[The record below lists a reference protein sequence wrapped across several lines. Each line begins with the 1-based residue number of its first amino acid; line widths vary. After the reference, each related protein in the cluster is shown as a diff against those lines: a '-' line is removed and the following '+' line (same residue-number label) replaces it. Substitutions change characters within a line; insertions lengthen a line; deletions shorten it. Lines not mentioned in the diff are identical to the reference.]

1 MSDQSKPFFRADHVG
16 SLLRPKKLLEARAS
30 WKGGKLTFEA
40 LQNIEDEA
48 IREVV
53 KLQENVGL
61 KAITDGEFRRE
72 NWWIDFISQIEGIV
86 ISEPDVSSEFKTD
99 GGKGSGYIPKVVK
112 TVSKITHNQSILDR
126 DFETL
131 LKHTKETPKV
141 TIPSPTRIHFHGGRA
156 AVDLESYPDLN
167 KFWSD
172 IARFYQDEIAA
183 LEQKGCRYIQI
194 DDPVLTYF
202 LDDRMRNNLQ
212 DIGENP
218 DTLINTYATLLN
230 DCIKHRRDDTYLTM
244 HLCRGNALSS
254 WIVSG
259 GYAGLAN
266 SIFPNIDVDSFFLEY
281 DDERSGD
288 FAPLELMPNGK
299 KVVLGLVTSKRG
311 QLETADSIKRRIEE
325 ASKII
330 PIENLALSPQCGFAS
345 VDVGNLITLDDQM
358 SKLELVVKTAE
369 TIWGNDSCSWPD
381 GNFRTATT
389 LISIQLPA

>member
-16 SLLRPKKLLEARAS
+16 SLLRPQKLLEARAS

-112 TVSKITHNQSILDR
+112 TVSEITHNRSILDR

-131 LKHTKETPKV
+131 LKHTKETPKI

-156 AVDLESYPDLN
+156 AVDLETYPDLSN
-167 KFWSD
+167 FWSD

-202 LDDRMRNNLQ
+202 LDDRMRTNLQ

-230 DCIKHRRDDTYLTM
+230 DCIKNRRDDTYLTM

-266 SIFPNIDVDSFFLEY
+266 SIFPKIDVDSFFLEY

-288 FAPLELMPNGK
+288 FEPLDLIPNGK

-311 QLETADSIKRRIEE
+311 QLETADAIKRRIEE
-325 ASKII
+325 ATKII
-330 PIENLALSPQCGFAS
+330 PLENLALSPQCGFAS

-369 TIWGNDSCSWPD
+369 TIWGND
-381 GNFRTATT
+381 
-389 LISIQLPA
+389 

>member
-1 MSDQSKPFFRADHVG
+1 MSYQSKPFFRADHVG
-16 SLLRPKKLLEARAS
+16 SLLRPQKLLEARAS

-61 KAITDGEFRRE
+61 KAITAGEFRRE

-112 TVSKITHNQSILDR
+112 TVSKITHNRSILDR

-156 AVDLESYPDLN
+156 AVDLETYPDLSN
-167 KFWSD
+167 FWSD

-183 LEQKGCRYIQI
+183 LEEEGCRYIQI

-218 DTLINTYATLLN
+218 DALIDTYATLLN
-230 DCIKHRRDDTYLTM
+230 DCIKNRRDETYLTM

-266 SIFPNIDVDSFFLEY
+266 SIFPKIDVDSFFLEY

-288 FAPLELMPNGK
+288 FAPLDLIPNGK

-330 PIENLALSPQCGFAS
+330 PLENLALSPQCGFAS

-369 TIWGNDSCSWPD
+369 TIWGNH
-381 GNFRTATT
+381 
-389 LISIQLPA
+389 

>member
-16 SLLRPKKLLEARAS
+16 SLLRPQKLLEARAS
-30 WKGGKLTFEA
+30 WKDGKLTFEA

-86 ISEPDVSSEFKTD
+86 ISESDVSSEFKTD

-112 TVSKITHNQSILDR
+112 TVSKITHNRSILDR

-218 DTLINTYATLLN
+218 DTLINTYAALLN
-230 DCIKHRRDDTYLTM
+230 DCIKNRRDHTYLTM

-288 FAPLELMPNGK
+288 FEPLGLMPNGK
-299 KVVLGLVTSKRG
+299 KVILGLVTSKRG

-330 PIENLALSPQCGFAS
+330 PLENLALSPQCGFAS

-369 TIWGNDSCSWPD
+369 TIWGND
-381 GNFRTATT
+381 
-389 LISIQLPA
+389 

>member
-16 SLLRPKKLLEARAS
+16 SLLRPQKLLEARAS

-112 TVSKITHNQSILDR
+112 TVSKITHNRSILDR

-156 AVDLESYPDLN
+156 AVDLETYPDLSN
-167 KFWSD
+167 FWSD

-218 DTLINTYATLLN
+218 DTLIDTYATLLN
-230 DCIKHRRDDTYLTM
+230 DCIKNRRDDTYLTM

-266 SIFPNIDVDSFFLEY
+266 SIFPKIDVDSFFLEY

-288 FAPLELMPNGK
+288 FEPLDLMPNGK

-311 QLETADSIKRRIEE
+311 ELETPESIKRRIEE

-330 PIENLALSPQCGFAS
+330 PLENLALSPQCGFAS

-369 TIWGNDSCSWPD
+369 TIWGND
-381 GNFRTATT
+381 
-389 LISIQLPA
+389 

>member
-16 SLLRPKKLLEARAS
+16 SLLRPQKLLEARAS

-72 NWWIDFISQIEGIV
+72 NWWVDFISQIEGIV

-112 TVSKITHNQSILDR
+112 TVSKITHNRSILDR

-156 AVDLESYPDLN
+156 AVDLETYPDLSN
-167 KFWSD
+167 FWSD

-230 DCIKHRRDDTYLTM
+230 DCIKNRRDDTYLTM

-288 FAPLELMPNGK
+288 FAPLDLMPNGK

-330 PIENLALSPQCGFAS
+330 PLENLALSPQCGFAS

-369 TIWGNDSCSWPD
+369 TIWGND
-381 GNFRTATT
+381 
-389 LISIQLPA
+389 

>member
-16 SLLRPKKLLEARAS
+16 SLLRPQKLLEARAN

-112 TVSKITHNQSILDR
+112 TVSKITHNRSILDR

-156 AVDLESYPDLN
+156 AVDLETYPDLSN
-167 KFWSD
+167 FWSD

-218 DTLINTYATLLN
+218 DALIDTYATLLN
-230 DCIKHRRDDTYLTM
+230 DCIKNRRDETYLTM

-266 SIFPNIDVDSFFLEY
+266 SIFPKIDVDSFFLEY

-288 FAPLELMPNGK
+288 FEPLDLMPNGK

-311 QLETADSIKRRIEE
+311 QLETADAIKRRIEE

-330 PIENLALSPQCGFAS
+330 PLENLALSPQCGFAS

-369 TIWGNDSCSWPD
+369 TIWGND
-381 GNFRTATT
+381 
-389 LISIQLPA
+389 

>member
-1 MSDQSKPFFRADHVG
+1 MFVMSDQSKPFFRADHVG
-16 SLLRPKKLLEARAS
+16 SLLRPKKLLEARAN

-112 TVSKITHNQSILDR
+112 TVSKITHNRSILDR

-156 AVDLESYPDLN
+156 AVDLETYPDLN

-202 LDDRMRNNLQ
+202 LDERMRNNLQ
-212 DIGENP
+212 NIGENP
-218 DTLINTYATLLN
+218 DALINTYATLLN
-230 DCIKHRRDDTYLTM
+230 DCIRNRRDDTYLTM

-288 FAPLELMPNGK
+288 FAPLDLMPNGK

-330 PIENLALSPQCGFAS
+330 PLENLALSPQCGFAS

-369 TIWGNDSCSWPD
+369 TIWGNS
-381 GNFRTATT
+381 
-389 LISIQLPA
+389 

>member
-72 NWWIDFISQIEGIV
+72 NWWVDFISQIEGIV

-112 TVSKITHNQSILDR
+112 TVSKITHNRSILDR

-156 AVDLESYPDLN
+156 AVDLETYPDLN

-202 LDDRMRNNLQ
+202 LDERMRNNLQ
-212 DIGENP
+212 NIGENP
-218 DTLINTYATLLN
+218 DALINTYATLLN
-230 DCIKHRRDDTYLTM
+230 DCIKNRRDDTYLTM

-288 FAPLELMPNGK
+288 FAPLDLMPNGK
-299 KVVLGLVTSKRG
+299 KVVLGLVTTKRG

-330 PIENLALSPQCGFAS
+330 PLENLALSPQCGFAS

-369 TIWGNDSCSWPD
+369 TIWGNS
-381 GNFRTATT
+381 
-389 LISIQLPA
+389 

>member
-112 TVSKITHNQSILDR
+112 TVSKITHNRSILDR

-156 AVDLESYPDLN
+156 AVDLETYPDLN

-218 DTLINTYATLLN
+218 DALINTYATLLN
-230 DCIKHRRDDTYLTM
+230 DCIKNRRDDTYLTM

-288 FAPLELMPNGK
+288 FAPLDLMPNGK

-330 PIENLALSPQCGFAS
+330 PLENLALSPQCGFAS

-369 TIWGNDSCSWPD
+369 TIWGNS
-381 GNFRTATT
+381 
-389 LISIQLPA
+389 

>member
-16 SLLRPKKLLEARAS
+16 SLLRPQKLLEARAS

-112 TVSKITHNQSILDR
+112 TVSKITHNRSILDR

-156 AVDLESYPDLN
+156 AVDLETYPDLSN
-167 KFWSD
+167 FWSD

-212 DIGENP
+212 NIGENP
-218 DTLINTYATLLN
+218 DALINTYATLLN
-230 DCIKHRRDDTYLTM
+230 DCIKNRRDDTYLTM

-288 FAPLELMPNGK
+288 FAPLDLMPIGK

-330 PIENLALSPQCGFAS
+330 PLENLALSPQCGFAS

-369 TIWGNDSCSWPD
+369 TIWGND
-381 GNFRTATT
+381 
-389 LISIQLPA
+389 

>member
-16 SLLRPKKLLEARAS
+16 SLLRPQKLLEARAS

-112 TVSKITHNQSILDR
+112 TVSKITHNRSILDR

-156 AVDLESYPDLN
+156 AVDLETYPDLN

-202 LDDRMRNNLQ
+202 LDDRMRTNLQ

-230 DCIKHRRDDTYLTM
+230 DCIKNRRDDTYLTM

-288 FAPLELMPNGK
+288 FEPLDLIPNGK
-299 KVVLGLVTSKRG
+299 KVILGLVTSKRG
-311 QLETADSIKRRIEE
+311 QLETADAIKRRIEE

-330 PIENLALSPQCGFAS
+330 PLENLALSPQCGFAS

-369 TIWGNDSCSWPD
+369 TIWGNS
-381 GNFRTATT
+381 
-389 LISIQLPA
+389 

>member
-16 SLLRPKKLLEARAS
+16 SLLRPQKLLEARAS

-112 TVSKITHNQSILDR
+112 TVSKITHNRSILDR

-156 AVDLESYPDLN
+156 AVDLETYPDLSN
-167 KFWSD
+167 FWSD

-202 LDDRMRNNLQ
+202 LDERMRNNLQ
-212 DIGENP
+212 NIGENP
-218 DTLINTYATLLN
+218 DALINTYATLLN
-230 DCIKHRRDDTYLTM
+230 DCIKNRRDDTYLTM

-288 FAPLELMPNGK
+288 FAPLDLMPNGK

-330 PIENLALSPQCGFAS
+330 PLENLALSPQCGFAS

-369 TIWGNDSCSWPD
+369 TIWGND
-381 GNFRTATT
+381 
-389 LISIQLPA
+389 

>member
-112 TVSKITHNQSILDR
+112 TVSKITHNRSILDR

-156 AVDLESYPDLN
+156 AVDLETYPDLN

-230 DCIKHRRDDTYLTM
+230 DCIKNRRDDTYLTM

-288 FAPLELMPNGK
+288 FAPLDLMPNGK

-330 PIENLALSPQCGFAS
+330 PLENLALSPQCGFAS

-369 TIWGNDSCSWPD
+369 TIWGNS
-381 GNFRTATT
+381 
-389 LISIQLPA
+389 

>member
-16 SLLRPKKLLEARAS
+16 SLLRPQKLLEARDN
-30 WKGGKLTFEA
+30 WKNGQLKFEA

-48 IREVV
+48 IGEVV

-72 NWWIDFISQIEGIV
+72 NWWIDFISQLEGIV

-99 GGKGSGYIPKVVK
+99 GGEGSGYIPKVVK
-112 TVSKITHNQSILDR
+112 TNSKIVHNRTILGR
-126 DFETL
+126 DFQVL
-131 LKHTKETPKV
+131 LNHTKETPKI

-156 AVDLESYPDLN
+156 AIEAEVYPDVEE
-167 KFWSD
+167 FWSD
-172 IARFYQDEIAA
+172 IAQFYQKEIAA
-183 LEQKGCRYIQI
+183 LEDLGCRYIQI

-202 LDDRMRNNLQ
+202 LDDRMRNNLR
-212 DIGENP
+212 DLGEDP
-218 DTLINTYATLLN
+218 DTLIYTYANLIN
-230 DCIKHRRDDTYLTM
+230 ECIKNRRQDTYLTM
-244 HLCRGNALSS
+244 HLCRGNAMSS

-266 SIFPNIDVDSFFLEY
+266 AIFPKVEVDSFFLEY

-288 FAPLELMPNGK
+288 FAPLDLIPNGK

-311 QLETADSIKRRIEE
+311 ELESADTIKRRIDD
-325 ASKII
+325 ASRFI
-330 PIENLALSPQCGFAS
+330 PLENLALSPQCGFAS
-345 VDVGNLITLDDQM
+345 VDLGNLITLDDQI

-369 TIWGNDSCSWPD
+369 EIWGKD
-381 GNFRTATT
+381 
-389 LISIQLPA
+389 

>member
-16 SLLRPKKLLEARAS
+16 SLLRPQKLLEARAS

-112 TVSKITHNQSILDR
+112 TVSKITHNRSILDR

-156 AVDLESYPDLN
+156 AVDLEAYPDLSN
-167 KFWSD
+167 FWSD

-218 DTLINTYATLLN
+218 DALIDTYATLLN
-230 DCIKHRRDDTYLTM
+230 DCIKNRRDETYLTM

-266 SIFPNIDVDSFFLEY
+266 SIFPKIDVDSFFLEY

-288 FAPLELMPNGK
+288 FAPLDLIPNGK

-325 ASKII
+325 ASRII
-330 PIENLALSPQCGFAS
+330 PLENLALSPQCGFAS

-369 TIWGNDSCSWPD
+369 TIWGNV
-381 GNFRTATT
+381 
-389 LISIQLPA
+389 

>member
-16 SLLRPKKLLEARAS
+16 SLLRPQKLLEARAS

-72 NWWIDFISQIEGIV
+72 NWWVDFISQIEGIV

-112 TVSKITHNQSILDR
+112 TVSKITHNRSILDR

-156 AVDLESYPDLN
+156 AVDLETYPDLR

-212 DIGENP
+212 DIGEDP
-218 DTLINTYATLLN
+218 DTLINIYATLLN
-230 DCIKHRRDDTYLTM
+230 DCIKNRRDDTYLTM

-266 SIFPNIDVDSFFLEY
+266 SIFPKIDVDSFFLEY

-288 FAPLELMPNGK
+288 FEPLNLMPNGK
-299 KVVLGLVTSKRG
+299 KVILGLVTSKRG
-311 QLETADSIKRRIEE
+311 QLETADAIKHRIEE

-330 PIENLALSPQCGFAS
+330 PLENLALSPQCGFAS

-369 TIWGNDSCSWPD
+369 TIWGND
-381 GNFRTATT
+381 
-389 LISIQLPA
+389 

>member
-61 KAITDGEFRRE
+61 KAITDGEFRRD

-112 TVSKITHNQSILDR
+112 TVSKITHNRSILDR

-156 AVDLESYPDLN
+156 AVDLETYPDLN

-212 DIGENP
+212 NIGENP
-218 DTLINTYATLLN
+218 DALINTYATLLN
-230 DCIKHRRDDTYLTM
+230 DCIKNRRDDTYLTM

-288 FAPLELMPNGK
+288 FAPLDLMPNGK

-330 PIENLALSPQCGFAS
+330 PLENLALSPQCGFAS

-369 TIWGNDSCSWPD
+369 TIWGNS
-381 GNFRTATT
+381 
-389 LISIQLPA
+389 

>member
-1 MSDQSKPFFRADHVG
+1 MFVMSDQSKPFFRADHVG

-72 NWWIDFISQIEGIV
+72 NWWVDFISQIEGIV

-112 TVSKITHNQSILDR
+112 TVSKITHNRSILDR

-156 AVDLESYPDLN
+156 AVDLETYPDLN

-212 DIGENP
+212 NIGENP
-218 DTLINTYATLLN
+218 DALINTYATLLN
-230 DCIKHRRDDTYLTM
+230 DCIRNRRDDTYLTM

-288 FAPLELMPNGK
+288 FAPLDLMPNGK

-330 PIENLALSPQCGFAS
+330 PLENLALSPQCGFAS

-369 TIWGNDSCSWPD
+369 TIWGNS
-381 GNFRTATT
+381 
-389 LISIQLPA
+389 

>member
-16 SLLRPKKLLEARAS
+16 SLLRPQKLLEARAS

-61 KAITDGEFRRE
+61 KPITDGEFRRE

-112 TVSKITHNQSILDR
+112 TVSKITHNRSILDR

-156 AVDLESYPDLN
+156 AVDLETYPDLSN
-167 KFWSD
+167 FWSD

-230 DCIKHRRDDTYLTM
+230 DCIKNRRDDTYLTM

-288 FAPLELMPNGK
+288 FEPLDLMPNGK

-311 QLETADSIKRRIEE
+311 QLETADAIKRRIEE

-330 PIENLALSPQCGFAS
+330 PLENLALSPQCGFAS

-369 TIWGNDSCSWPD
+369 TIWGND
-381 GNFRTATT
+381 
-389 LISIQLPA
+389 

>member
-16 SLLRPKKLLEARAS
+16 SLLRPQKLLEARAS

-112 TVSKITHNQSILDR
+112 TVSKITHNRSILDR

-156 AVDLESYPDLN
+156 AVDLETYPDLSN
-167 KFWSD
+167 FWSD

-218 DTLINTYATLLN
+218 DTLIDTYATLLN
-230 DCIKHRRDDTYLTM
+230 DCINNRRDDTYLTM

-266 SIFPNIDVDSFFLEY
+266 SIFPKIDVDSFFLEY

-288 FAPLELMPNGK
+288 FEPLDLMPNGK
-299 KVVLGLVTSKRG
+299 KVILGLVTSKRG
-311 QLETADSIKRRIEE
+311 QLETADAIKRRIEE

-330 PIENLALSPQCGFAS
+330 PLENLALSPQCGFAS

-369 TIWGNDSCSWPD
+369 TIWGNS
-381 GNFRTATT
+381 
-389 LISIQLPA
+389 

>member
-1 MSDQSKPFFRADHVG
+1 MFVMSDQSKPFFRADHVG
-16 SLLRPKKLLEARAS
+16 SLLRPKKLLEARAN
-30 WKGGKLTFEA
+30 WKSGKLTFEA

-61 KAITDGEFRRE
+61 KAITYGEFRRE
-72 NWWIDFISQIEGIV
+72 NWWIDFISQIEGVV

-112 TVSKITHNQSILDR
+112 TVSKITHNRIILDR
-126 DFETL
+126 EFETL

-212 DIGENP
+212 DIGEDP
-218 DTLINTYATLLN
+218 DTLINTYANLLN
-230 DCIKHRRDDTYLTM
+230 DCIKNRRDDTYLTM

-266 SIFPNIDVDSFFLEY
+266 SIFPKIDVDSFFLEY

-288 FAPLELMPNGK
+288 FAPLDLMPNGK
-299 KVVLGLVTSKRG
+299 NVVLGLVTSKRG
-311 QLETADSIKRRIEE
+311 QLETADSSKRRIEE

-330 PIENLALSPQCGFAS
+330 PLENLALSPQCGFAS

-369 TIWGNDSCSWPD
+369 TIWGNS
-381 GNFRTATT
+381 
-389 LISIQLPA
+389 

>member
-16 SLLRPKKLLEARAS
+16 SLLRPQKLLEARAS

-112 TVSKITHNQSILDR
+112 TVSKITHNRSILDR

-156 AVDLESYPDLN
+156 AVDLEAYPDLSN
-167 KFWSD
+167 FWSD

-212 DIGENP
+212 DIGETP
-218 DTLINTYATLLN
+218 DTLIATYATLLN
-230 DCIKHRRDDTYLTM
+230 DCIKNRRDETYLTM

-266 SIFPNIDVDSFFLEY
+266 SIFPKIDVDSFFLEY

-288 FAPLELMPNGK
+288 FAPLDLIPNGK

-330 PIENLALSPQCGFAS
+330 PLENLALRPQCGFAS
-345 VDVGNLITLDDQM
+345 VDVGNLITLDDQI
-358 SKLELVVKTAE
+358 SKLELVVQTAE
-369 TIWGNDSCSWPD
+369 AIWGN
-381 GNFRTATT
+381 G
-389 LISIQLPA
+389 

>member
-16 SLLRPKKLLEARAS
+16 SLLRPQKLLEARAS

-112 TVSKITHNQSILDR
+112 TVSKITHNRSILER
-126 DFETL
+126 DLETL
-131 LKHTKETPKV
+131 LKNTKETPKI
-141 TIPSPTRIHFHGGRA
+141 TIPSPTRIYFHGGRT

-172 IARFYQDEIAA
+172 IAQFYQDEIAA

-218 DTLINTYATLLN
+218 DTLIGTYATLLN
-230 DCIKHRRDDTYLTM
+230 DCIKYRRDDTYLTM

-266 SIFPNIDVDSFFLEY
+266 SIFPKIDVDSFFLEY

-288 FAPLELMPNGK
+288 FEPLDLMPNGK

-311 QLETADSIKRRIEE
+311 ELETADSIKRRIEK
-325 ASKII
+325 ASRII
-330 PIENLALSPQCGFAS
+330 SLENLALSPQCGFAS

-369 TIWGNDSCSWPD
+369 TIWGND
-381 GNFRTATT
+381 
-389 LISIQLPA
+389 

>member
-16 SLLRPKKLLEARAS
+16 SLLRPQKLLEARDH
-30 WKGGKLTFEA
+30 WKNGQLKFEA
-40 LQNIEDEA
+40 LQDIEDEA
-48 IREVV
+48 IGEVV
-53 KLQENVGL
+53 KLQEDVGL

-112 TVSKITHNQSILDR
+112 TVSKITHNRSILDR

-156 AVDLESYPDLN
+156 AVDLEAYPDLSN
-167 KFWSD
+167 FWSD

-218 DTLINTYATLLN
+218 DALIDTYATLLN
-230 DCIKHRRDDTYLTM
+230 DCIKNRRDETYLTM

-266 SIFPNIDVDSFFLEY
+266 SIFPKIDVDSFFLEY

-288 FAPLELMPNGK
+288 FEPLDLMPNGK

-311 QLETADSIKRRIEE
+311 ELETVDSIKRRIEE

-330 PIENLALSPQCGFAS
+330 PLENLALSPQCGFAS

-369 TIWGNDSCSWPD
+369 TIWGNV
-381 GNFRTATT
+381 
-389 LISIQLPA
+389 

>member
-16 SLLRPKKLLEARAS
+16 SLLRPQKLLEARAS

-112 TVSKITHNQSILDR
+112 TVSKITHNRNILDR

-156 AVDLESYPDLN
+156 AVDLETYPDLSN
-167 KFWSD
+167 FWSD

-230 DCIKHRRDDTYLTM
+230 DCIKNRRDDTYLTM

-266 SIFPNIDVDSFFLEY
+266 SIFPKIDVDSFFLEY

-288 FAPLELMPNGK
+288 FEPLDLMPNGK

-311 QLETADSIKRRIEE
+311 QLETADAIKRRIEE

-330 PIENLALSPQCGFAS
+330 PLENLALSPQCGFAS

-369 TIWGNDSCSWPD
+369 TIWGND
-381 GNFRTATT
+381 
-389 LISIQLPA
+389 

>member
-16 SLLRPKKLLEARAS
+16 SLLRPQKLLEARAS

-112 TVSKITHNQSILDR
+112 TVSKITHNRSILDR

-131 LKHTKETPKV
+131 LKHTKETPKI

-156 AVDLESYPDLN
+156 AVDLETYPDLS

-230 DCIKHRRDDTYLTM
+230 DCIKNRRDDTYLTM

-266 SIFPNIDVDSFFLEY
+266 SIFPKIDVDSFFLEY

-288 FAPLELMPNGK
+288 FEPLDLMPNGK
-299 KVVLGLVTSKRG
+299 KVILGLVTSKRG
-311 QLETADSIKRRIEE
+311 QLETADAIKRRIEE

-330 PIENLALSPQCGFAS
+330 PLENLALSPQCGFAS

-369 TIWGNDSCSWPD
+369 TIWGND
-381 GNFRTATT
+381 
-389 LISIQLPA
+389 

>member
-72 NWWIDFISQIEGIV
+72 NWWVDFISQIEGIV

-112 TVSKITHNQSILDR
+112 TVSKITHNRSILDR

-156 AVDLESYPDLN
+156 AVDLETYPDLN

-212 DIGENP
+212 NIGENP
-218 DTLINTYATLLN
+218 DALINTYATLLN
-230 DCIKHRRDDTYLTM
+230 DCIKNRQDDTYLTM

-288 FAPLELMPNGK
+288 FAPLDLMPNGK

-330 PIENLALSPQCGFAS
+330 PLENLALSPQCGFAS

-369 TIWGNDSCSWPD
+369 TIWGNS
-381 GNFRTATT
+381 
-389 LISIQLPA
+389 

>member
-1 MSDQSKPFFRADHVG
+1 MFVMSDQSKPFFRADHVG

-112 TVSKITHNQSILDR
+112 TVSKITHNRSILDR

-156 AVDLESYPDLN
+156 AVDLETYPDLN

-230 DCIKHRRDDTYLTM
+230 DCIRNRRDDTYLTM

-288 FAPLELMPNGK
+288 FAPLDLMPNGK

-330 PIENLALSPQCGFAS
+330 PLENLALSPQCGFAS

-369 TIWGNDSCSWPD
+369 TIWGNS
-381 GNFRTATT
+381 
-389 LISIQLPA
+389 

>member
-1 MSDQSKPFFRADHVG
+1 MFVMSDQSKPFFRADHVG
-16 SLLRPKKLLEARAS
+16 SLLRPQKLLEARAS

-112 TVSKITHNQSILDR
+112 TVSKITHNRSILDR

-156 AVDLESYPDLN
+156 AVDLETYPDLN

-230 DCIKHRRDDTYLTM
+230 DCIKNRRGDTYLTM

-288 FAPLELMPNGK
+288 FEPLDLMPNGK

-311 QLETADSIKRRIEE
+311 QLETADAIKRRIEE

-330 PIENLALSPQCGFAS
+330 PLENLALSPQCGFAS

-369 TIWGNDSCSWPD
+369 TIWGND
-381 GNFRTATT
+381 
-389 LISIQLPA
+389 

>member
-72 NWWIDFISQIEGIV
+72 NWWIDFISQIEGVV

-112 TVSKITHNQSILDR
+112 TVSKITHNRSILDR

-156 AVDLESYPDLN
+156 AVDLETYPDLSN
-167 KFWSD
+167 FWSD

-202 LDDRMRNNLQ
+202 LDERMRNNLQ
-212 DIGENP
+212 NIGENP
-218 DTLINTYATLLN
+218 DALINTYATLLN
-230 DCIKHRRDDTYLTM
+230 DCIRNRRDDTYLTM

-288 FAPLELMPNGK
+288 FAPLDLMPNGK
-299 KVVLGLVTSKRG
+299 KVVLGLVTTKRG

-330 PIENLALSPQCGFAS
+330 PLENLALSPQCGFAS

-369 TIWGNDSCSWPD
+369 TIWGNS
-381 GNFRTATT
+381 
-389 LISIQLPA
+389 

>member
-16 SLLRPKKLLEARAS
+16 SLLRPQKLLEARAS

-112 TVSKITHNQSILDR
+112 TVSKITHNRSILDR

-156 AVDLESYPDLN
+156 AVDLETYPDLSN
-167 KFWSD
+167 FWSD

-230 DCIKHRRDDTYLTM
+230 DCIKNRRDDTYLTM

-266 SIFPNIDVDSFFLEY
+266 SIFPKIDVDSFFLEY

-288 FAPLELMPNGK
+288 FAPLDLMPNGK

-311 QLETADSIKRRIEE
+311 QLETADSIKRSIEE

-330 PIENLALSPQCGFAS
+330 PLENLALSPQCGFAS

-369 TIWGNDSCSWPD
+369 TIWGND
-381 GNFRTATT
+381 
-389 LISIQLPA
+389 

>member
-16 SLLRPKKLLEARAS
+16 SLLRPQKLLEARAS

-112 TVSKITHNQSILDR
+112 TVSKITHNRSILDR

-156 AVDLESYPDLN
+156 AVDLESYPELN

-202 LDDRMRNNLQ
+202 LDERMRNNLQ
-212 DIGENP
+212 NIGENP
-218 DTLINTYATLLN
+218 DALINTYATLLN
-230 DCIKHRRDDTYLTM
+230 DCIRNRRDDTYLTM

-288 FAPLELMPNGK
+288 FAPLDLMPNGK

-330 PIENLALSPQCGFAS
+330 PLENLALSPQCGFAS

-369 TIWGNDSCSWPD
+369 TIWGND
-381 GNFRTATT
+381 
-389 LISIQLPA
+389 

>member
-16 SLLRPKKLLEARAS
+16 SLLRPQKLLEARAS

-112 TVSKITHNQSILDR
+112 TVSKITHNRSILDR

-156 AVDLESYPDLN
+156 AVDLETYPDLSN
-167 KFWSD
+167 FWSD

-230 DCIKHRRDDTYLTM
+230 DCIKNRRDDTYLTM

-266 SIFPNIDVDSFFLEY
+266 SIFPKIDVDSFFLEY

-288 FAPLELMPNGK
+288 FAPLDLMPNGK

-330 PIENLALSPQCGFAS
+330 PLENLALSPQCGFAS

-369 TIWGNDSCSWPD
+369 TIWGN
-381 GNFRTATT
+381 G
-389 LISIQLPA
+389 

>member
-1 MSDQSKPFFRADHVG
+1 MFVMSDQSKPFFRADHVG

-112 TVSKITHNQSILDR
+112 TVSKITHNRNILGR

-202 LDDRMRNNLQ
+202 LDDRMRSNLQ

-218 DTLINTYATLLN
+218 DALINTYATLLN
-230 DCIKHRRDDTYLTM
+230 DCIKNRRDDTYLTM

-288 FAPLELMPNGK
+288 FAPLDLMPNGK
-299 KVVLGLVTSKRG
+299 KVVLGLVTTKRG
-311 QLETADSIKRRIEE
+311 QLETADAIKRRIEE

-330 PIENLALSPQCGFAS
+330 PLENLALSPQCGFAS

-369 TIWGNDSCSWPD
+369 TIWGN
-381 GNFRTATT
+381 N
-389 LISIQLPA
+389 